1 MNNNIMFLKIV
12 FCIQPDSLSYS
23 LFKEEKK
30 VISFYETIDDG
41 YNYHYY
47 YYVVIVYIL
56 YLKYMNDKIQF
67 LNKIFYACP
76 EKVKYIFFNSKD
88 KMVYT
93 FYYKKNENYFFY
105 NTLTLSS

>member
-1 MNNNIMFLKIV
+1 MNNKIMFLKKV

-47 YYVVIVYIL
+47 DICSNCL
-56 YLKYMNDKIQF
+56 YTVFYMNDKIRF
-67 LNKIFYACP
+67 LQKIFYACP